1 MIYTLQNIRKLSLI
15 DNPVKIS
22 YITDSRRRT
31 KWKTFKLEQDVKI
44 LLSNNKNITIPKGF
58 EWDLS
63 SVPRIFSWILLPYGN
78 FLIAAL
84 IHDWLYQNRIFVTE
98 NWFGGHSEKARKFS
112 DDEMLKWSRSMQK
125 TKKISFYN
133 IDNNLRHKAVRWFG
147 KKVWLD

>member
-1 MIYTLQNIRKLSLI
+1 MIYSLDGIRPLSII

-31 KWKTFKLEQDVKI
+31 KWKTFKLEQDVKVR
-44 LLSNNKNITIPKGF
+44 LSNDKVILIKKGF

-63 SVPRIFSWILLPYGN
+63 SVPRILSWILLPYGN

-84 IHDWLYQNRIFVTE
+84 IHDWLYQNSDSVKKV
-98 NWFGGHSEKARKFS
+98 WFDNHSENAREFADK
-112 DDEMLKWSRSMQK
+112 EMLLWSRAMQG

-133 IDNNLRHKAVRWFG
+133 IDNYLRYYAVRLFG
-147 KKVWLD
+147 RKVWEK